1 MSERFPAQVE
11 EVLRGAGWFPG
22 RDVSEDFEDWVAET
36 NRQLAVMEGDRC
48 VFPAL
53 HAALAEFGGI
63 TVRQD
68 GPGVS
73 LGRFDF
79 SIGDVRA
86 GAVPKALLE
95 QEEMYRQFV
104 LPFGWTADVHA
115 RLFMGI
121 DGRVYLDH
129 PIGGYFHLGANLD
142 EALVVL
148 VRGIKTEEVDFSHL
162 EEDGL
167 PPFEESSDAPADE
180 REPFEGVPPEFLPAT
195 SGALTIAT
203 YVFTHTSLK
212 GDGEPNLHPVL
223 REFFDALPVRLRTTY
238 IGRCAEAALVSDAL
252 WHMQEDWGDEPM
264 DAEWACE
271 SFRVN
276 TTAVTVTRIREW
288 GDPTHGTFQPPCRSC
303 AAMLEYFQ
311 IEVVPT

>member
-22 RDVSEDFEDWVAET
+22 RDVSANFEDWIAET
-36 NRQLAVMEGDRC
+36 NHRLAEMEGDRC

-53 HAALAEFGGI
+53 RTALAEFGGI
-63 TVRQD
+63 TVRQE

-79 SIGDVRA
+79 SIGDNVSA
-86 GAVPKALLE
+86 GVMPKSLLE
-95 QEEMYRQFV
+95 QEEIYRQFA
-104 LPFGWTADVHA
+104 LPFGRTADMGA
-115 RLFMGI
+115 RLFMGR

-129 PIGGYFHLGANLD
+129 PVGGDFHLGANLD

-148 VRGIKTEEVDFSHL
+148 VRGIKTEEVDVGHL
-162 EEDGL
+162 DDQDVAGAEIRRNPETPVEVLDGI
-167 PPFEESSDAPADE
+167 PVD
-180 REPFEGVPPEFLPAT
+180 FLPAT
-195 SGALTIAT
+195 SGALTIAD
-203 YVFTHTSLK
+203 YVFSHTSLK

-223 REFFDALPVRLRTTY
+223 REFLDALPVRLLEPG
-238 IGRCAEAALVSDAL
+238 IGRCAEAVLVSDAL

-264 DAEWACE
+264 DPEWACE
-271 SFRVN
+271 SFRHN
-276 TTAVTVTRIREW
+276 TAAVTVTRIREW

-303 AAMLEYFQ
+303 AAMLEYFH
-311 IEVVPT
+311 IEVVRT

>member
-1 MSERFPAQVE
+1 
-11 EVLRGAGWFPG
+11 
-22 RDVSEDFEDWVAET
+22 
-36 NRQLAVMEGDRC
+36 
-48 VFPAL
+48 
-53 HAALAEFGGI
+53 
-63 TVRQD
+63 
-68 GPGVS
+68 
-73 LGRFDF
+73 
-79 SIGDVRA
+79 
-86 GAVPKALLE
+86 
-95 QEEMYRQFV
+95 
-104 LPFGWTADVHA
+104 
-115 RLFMGI
+115 MGI